1 MPDPIGNNIVVGCPM
16 PNSIGNNILVGSP
29 MPDYIGRED
38 CQCKLM
44 LFFSGLKGC
53 KDNQNAQNDSGKIQ
67 CYNFTY
73 SNVSRSCGY
82 LWLWS

>member
-44 LFFSGLKGC
+44 LFLSGLKG
-53 KDNQNAQNDSGKIQ
+53 
-67 CYNFTY
+67 
-73 SNVSRSCGY
+73 
-82 LWLWS
+82 